1 MADRTFGNI
10 GSVLE
15 SSSTLIF
22 PAESRVRASVPLFM
36 KFYCL
41 EYNNS
46 AISRAAA
53 VPSVTGSSLPGL
65 NRLKAS
71 IMVPA
76 PPQYK
81 ASTSLPYTAEVL
93 TPGQSIYESL
103 YDIFI
108 PDSIKSTLQSAGDVV
123 QGVALN
129 AIRLGGAMGGAAGF
143 NQNIETDLKEL
154 TFRGGNGTYRSFD
167 IRLYMP
173 CLSVEDSLKA
183 GEIVKSFEALSLPTI
198 LGAFALNTTHF
209 FHPPLWI
216 FGIGPKDSLKFARE
230 WSGYPQLC
238 VLTNVDVRRT
248 AFETESLS
256 AISDGSGQFKPVAY
270 SVSLGFRELEPSVRQ
285 TNPTGQ
291 VSTAIISRSAGVV
304 TTGTSILNAAAP
316 IVASE

>member
-15 SSSTLIF
+15 NSSTLIF
-22 PAESRVRASVPLFM
+22 PAESRVRASIPLFM

-53 VPSVTGSSLPGL
+53 VPSVTGTSIPGL

-71 IMVPA
+71 ILVPA

-81 ASTSLPYTAEVL
+81 ASTALPYTAEVL

-103 YDIFI
+103 YNTFV
-108 PDSIKSTLQSAGDVV
+108 PDTVKQGIESVGDLIQDATL
-123 QGVALN
+123 GVMK
-129 AIRLGGAMGGAAGF
+129 LGGALGGAAGF
-143 NQNIETDLKEL
+143 NQNIQTDIKEL

-173 CLSVEDSLKA
+173 CLSVTDSLTA
-183 GEIVKSFEALSLPTI
+183 SEIVKSFEALSLPT
-198 LGAFALNTTHF
+198 LLSAFTLNTTHF

-216 FGIGPKDSLKFARE
+216 FGIGPLSSLKFDRE

-238 VLTNVDVRRT
+238 VLTNVDVRKT

-285 TNPTGQ
+285 TNPFGQ
-291 VSTAIISRSAGVV
+291 TSNAIVSRSAAIV
-304 TTGTSILNAAAP
+304 TTGTNVISSIT
-316 IVASE
+316 SE

>member
-1 MADRTFGNI
+1 MADRTFGNFT
-10 GSVLE
+10 SVTE
-15 SSSTLIF
+15 SPSTLIF
-22 PAESRVRASVPLFM
+22 PAESRVRASIPLFM

-46 AISRAAA
+46 SVSRAAA
-53 VPSVTGSSLPGL
+53 VPSVSGSSLPGL
-65 NRLKAS
+65 NRLKTS

-81 ASTSLPYTAEVL
+81 ASTALPYTAEVL
-93 TPGQSIYESL
+93 TPGSSIYESL

-108 PDSIKSTLQSAGDVV
+108 PDVVKKPLEAMGDAV
-123 QGVALN
+123 QGIARG
-129 AIRLGGAMGGAAGF
+129 AIALGGAIGGAAGF

-173 CLSVEDSLKA
+173 CLSVRDSMKA
-183 GEIVKSFEALSLPTI
+183 AEIVKTFEALSLPT
-198 LGAFALNTTHF
+198 LLSAFSLNTTHF
-209 FHPPLWI
+209 FHPPLWV
-216 FGIGPKDSLKFARE
+216 FGIGPKDSVKFDRE

-256 AISDGSGQFKPVAY
+256 SISDGSGQFKPVAY
-270 SVSLGFRELEPSVRQ
+270 SISLGFRELEPSVRQ
-285 TNPTGQ
+285 TNGFGQ
-291 VSTAIISRSAGVV
+291 VGTAIVSRSAAVI
-304 TTGTSILNAAAP
+304 TTGTSIANS
-316 IVASE
+316 VVNVTGE